1 MKPRK
6 KIFKFTAIGLAVI
19 VAASAVL
26 YFTVFNKSRAASAD
40 LQQRTER
47 VIKGTLTNSIEGSGP
62 IASSTRKEISPKM
75 ASTVEKVYF
84 KEGDTVKKG
93 DLMFE
98 LDDTDALLDIENTKN
113 NIEQTQL
120 TQDDNLESIAELT
133 VKAPFSGQ
141 VTELNIKEGD
151 SVTGPILKITDTSKL
166 KLRVPF
172 NGQGIS
178 EMQLGKTVTVNLQEL
193 MQSVEGTVTY
203 VSKKPFTSAAGGQL
217 YNVEITIDNPGS
229 LTEGMTAGAEA
240 DIGGTAV
247 SSVQSGTLAYINSK
261 VLRSGSGAVVNK
273 VNVMNN
279 EYVNEGDIIAELEN
293 ENLQLNLNSTQL
305 KLKNLQQQL
314 EIQQEQLLNYKLT
327 APCNGT
333 IMTQNVTL
341 GDTVSAGKVLAA
353 VADMDSLEFQV
364 SIDELDIS
372 KIEVGQDVKITAD
385 ALAETTD
392 APLTGKVTKVSM
404 EGSGSN
410 GVTTYPVTIS
420 LDKNEKLKV
429 GMNVNGEIITSSKS
443 DILMVPVEAVTKVGG
458 NSFVYVAGSG
468 TGSQQNGNG
477 RNAAGTGNGRQG
489 GRQWGAGQT
498 GGTQSGSGQTGNTQ
512 TGNGQTGNTQAGSG
526 QTGGGQPGNS
536 QAGSGQTGNTQA
548 GGGQPGN
555 SQAGNGQTGNSQA
568 GNGQTGNSQTGGTQA
583 GGSQS
588 GAGQARLGQAGG
600 TAANGSA
607 SFARRAGAANSYY
620 ANAAMVRVETGISND
635 TYIEITSGLTEG
647 QIVVLPAVST
657 GTGTGTNT
665 NTQQSRQG
673 GFGGGMMVSP
683 AGGSGGFGRR

>member
-40 LQQRTER
+40 LQQRTQR

-84 KEGDTVKKG
+84 KEGDTVKKD

-120 TQDDNLESIAELT
+120 TLDDNLESIAELT

-151 SVTGPILKITDTSKL
+151 SVNGPVLKITDTSKL

-178 EMQLGKTVTVNLQEL
+178 EIRLGKTVTINLQEL

-203 VSKKPFTSAAGGQL
+203 VSSKPFTSAAGGQL

-240 DIGGTAV
+240 DIGGTVV

-279 EYVNEGDIIAELEN
+279 EYVNAGDVIAELEN

-392 APLTGKVTKVSM
+392 APLAGKVTKVSM

-420 LDKNEKLKV
+420 VDKNEKLKV
-429 GMNVNGEIITSSKS
+429 GMNVNGEIITSSKA
-443 DILMVPVEAVTKVGG
+443 DVLMVPVEAVTKIGG

-468 TGSQQNGNG
+468 TGTQQNGSG
-477 RNAAGTGNGRQG
+477 RTAAGGSGRQG
-489 GRQWGAGQT
+489 SRQWGAGQT
-498 GGTQSGSGQTGNTQ
+498 GGTQPGASQSGGA
-512 TGNGQTGNTQAGSG
+512 QAGSG
-526 QTGGGQPGNS
+526 QTGGTQPGASQSGSGQPGNGQAGVGQPGSS
-536 QAGSGQTGNTQA
+536 QAGGA
-548 GGGQPGN
+548 QPD
-555 SQAGNGQTGNSQA
+555 NGQTGS
-568 GNGQTGNSQTGGTQA
+568 SQTGGTQP
-583 GGSQS
+583 GSVQS
-588 GAGQARLGQAGG
+588 GAGQTRSGQTGG

-607 SFARRAGAANSYY
+607 ATARRAGAANSYY
-620 ANAAMVRVETGISND
+620 ANASMVRVETGISND

-647 QIVVLPAVST
+647 QIVVLPAAST
-657 GTGTGTNT
+657 GTGTGNNT
-665 NTQQSRQG
+665 NAQQSRQG
-673 GFGGGMMVSP
+673 SFGGGMMVSP
-683 AGGSGGFGRR
+683 AGGSSGGFGRR